1 MKYKE
6 FIDWCNQRAC
16 DGCWGLQE
24 AVMCLDIIDK
34 VQKTSIFKRKNKWK
48 EVEPVATEIV
58 TKTNEKIK
66 EVLGGLI

>member
-66 EVLGGLI
+66 

>member
-6 FIDWCNQRAC
+6 FRQWCNERCC

-24 AVMCLDIIDK
+24 AIICTDIIK
-34 VQKTSIFKRKNKWK
+34 QIQSTSILHRKSRWK
-48 EVEPVATEIV
+48 ELELVANEIV

-66 EVLGGLI
+66 EVLRKC